1 MKFTDLPDLEMVPS
15 TKRAA
20 PSGTREA
27 RAKQSY
33 AEMVPKTVMY
43 DICIRTDKHGQAIYG
58 PSVAPLESTA
68 TRNRQK
74 VSIVALG
81 ATQAMHEFL
90 VLHYLATDSA
100 QGWDDFFAQ
109 CLPRRATAMNLFD
122 TSHVRPSHTRF
133 AHHSWTASMNLLLDL
148 LMRTGKLRPSRKT
161 RRCFLRKCIYTVCMM
176 ELHYA

>member
-20 PSGTREA
+20 PSGTPDREA
-27 RAKQSY
+27 EVRAKQSC
-33 AEMVPKTVMY
+33 AELVPKTVMY

-68 TRNRQK
+68 TKNRQK

-90 VLHYLATDSA
+90 PMH
-100 QGWDDFFAQ
+100 
-109 CLPRRATAMNLFD
+109 AMNIFF
-122 TSHVRPSHTRF
+122 PPF
-133 AHHSWTASMNLLLDL
+133 
-148 LMRTGKLRPSRKT
+148 
-161 RRCFLRKCIYTVCMM
+161 
-176 ELHYA
+176 